1 MPNSIALIQKCIAKL
16 DDVYKLASLTS
27 DLEAN
32 PVTVRMGNNAR
43 EILLAKMDMD
53 GLGDY
58 NRNDGYADGYVNMS
72 WEPKEFNY
80 DRGRRL
86 TVDVMDD
93 EETAHMSFGMLA
105 GEFVRT
111 KVAPEM
117 DAWRFAKYAELAG
130 TTVNTDF
137 TTVDD
142 FCMAINDA
150 NTVMD
155 EAEIPAEGRLL
166 YTTPTWHN
174 LLSTLDSYKSK
185 EMLGRFSKVVRV
197 PQSRFYSAI
206 DLLDGK
212 KDDELTGGYRKNADG
227 KNLNFMIIQP
237 KSVIQFTKHRVNK
250 TITPE
255 ANQSADA
262 WMYFYRAYGI
272 TEAYDN
278 KKMGIFASVATK

>member
-1 MPNSIALIQKCIAKL
+1 MPNSIALIQKYIAKL
-16 DDVYKLASLTS
+16 DEVYKLASLTS

-32 PVTVRMGNNAR
+32 PATVRMGNNAR

-58 NRNDGYADGYVNMS
+58 DRNGGYASGYVNLA
-72 WEPKEFNY
+72 WESKEFNY
-80 DRGRRL
+80 DRGRKL

-130 TTVNTDF
+130 TKANTDF
-137 TTVDD
+137 STIDD

-150 NTVMD
+150 NAVMD

-166 YTTPTWHN
+166 YVTPTWHN

-185 EMLGRFSKVVRV
+185 EMFGRFSKVVRV

-212 KDDELTGGYRKNADG
+212 KDDELIGGYRKNADG

-237 KSVIQFTKHRVNK
+237 KSVIQFTKHRVSK

-255 ANQSADA
+255 ANQDSDA

-278 KKMGIFASVATK
+278 KKMGIYASISAK